1 MGTVSLQRSS
11 RDVRFT
17 IPARLGGGTLSCMLA
32 RGTRKDG
39 RVFKIRRMAVPAEE
53 GQQQR
58 LRETAVTYA
67 DWQRGAGIGKASD
80 DTRGGYNY
88 GTFLYARSRGMLM
101 PAGEMTEITLPAGDV
116 TALNSAFDL
125 GGYTYLTCGNRNML
139 RVTNAGTSL
148 TAATA
153 TTFAAGAVT
162 QSSAVFKDKAWIANA
177 GSYRIYSFDGTTWAQ
192 ASTDVRRS
200 RLAVTNWVMGAS
212 TAITASQIGTS
223 QRVLVGTDASNPQVY
238 HVTDDP
244 GDTADWSA
252 ANAVGDSVY
261 PIQSLHAAGEAVF
274 AGKPDGVFM
283 IEGGGRMRNL
293 APHWRNQYDASNGAS
308 VQFYDE
314 FLLCAHTQYL
324 DMVSPNPERIGLQTP
339 CHPGAGQSFENS
351 PIFGRCTFQIVDSG
365 YVLASFYNGANSYIM
380 AGRRSDRLGLSSANP
395 ITWYGAEA
403 VVPGYVTLL
412 HLLPAVSPGPRWL
425 LIGALESG
433 TARLYAQ
440 SMPVELT
447 PYTAWKRGGG
457 HRFAS
462 SFTCVQ
468 SLDDLGDPNSPKN
481 MRYVAV
487 VTENAENTR
496 ALTVSTSTDGG
507 ASTEQV
513 EIIEAGRQFAIMD
526 SATAAGV
533 NIEVTLTGTSEP
545 TEPLVIRSVKLRG
558 TINDE
563 RTVVYEVPLE
573 FGRDLPTNRMTT
585 DPASPWVKRAQ
596 LMALIEAGPISVQD
610 WNGITRTMVLEDVV
624 EEETLDDDGNG
635 VSVQAV
641 VTLSVLLSQAV
652 YGSAVYASDRY
663 G

>member
-1 MGTVSLQRSS
+1 MQRGS

-17 IPARLGGGTLSCMLA
+17 IPARLGGGELSCMLA
-32 RGTRKDG
+32 RGKRKDG
-39 RVFKIRRMAVPAEE
+39 RPFKITRMAVPAEE

-67 DWQRGAGIGKASD
+67 DWQRGAGIGKVSE
-80 DTRGGYNY
+80 DTRGGFNY

-101 PAGEMTEITLPAGDV
+101 PAGEMTEITLPASS
-116 TALNSAFDL
+116 TTTINSAFDL

-139 RVTNAGTSL
+139 RIANAGTSL
-148 TAATA
+148 TATTA
-153 TTFAAGAVT
+153 TTFAVGAVS
-162 QSSAVFKDKAWIANA
+162 QSAAVFKDKAWIANA
-177 GSYRIYSFDGTTWAQ
+177 GAYRIYSFDGTTWTQ
-192 ASTDVRRS
+192 ATDDVRRS
-200 RLAVTNWVMGAS
+200 RFAVTNWVMGAS
-212 TAITASQIGTS
+212 TALSSGQIGTS
-223 QRVLVGTDASNPQVY
+223 QRVLIGTDASNPQVY
-238 HVTDDP
+238 HVTGNP
-244 GDTADWSA
+244 GASADWSA
-252 ANAVGDSVY
+252 ANTVGDSAY
-261 PIQSLHAAGEAVF
+261 PIQTLHAAGEAVF

-314 FLLCAHTQYL
+314 FLLCAHTQFL
-324 DMVSPNPERIGLQTP
+324 DMVSANPDRIGMQTP

-351 PIFGRCTFQIVDSG
+351 PIYGRCTFQTVDSG
-365 YVLASFYNGANSYIM
+365 YVLASFYNGTSSYVM
-380 AGRRSDRLGLSSANP
+380 AGKRTDRLGLSGPNP
-395 ITWYGAEA
+395 MTWYGAEA
-403 VVPGYVTLL
+403 VVPGYATLL
-412 HLLPAVSPGPRWL
+412 HIIPSVSSGPRWL
-425 LIGALESG
+425 LIGTLDSG

-440 SMPVELT
+440 SLPTELT
-447 PYTAWKRGGG
+447 PYTAWKRGGA
-457 HRFAS
+457 HRFAT

-468 SLDDLGDPNSPKN
+468 SLDDMGDPNSPKN
-481 MRYVAV
+481 MRYVSV
-487 VTENAENTR
+487 VTENADNTR
-496 ALTVSTSTDGG
+496 ALTVSTTTDGG

-526 SATAAGV
+526 TATAAGV
-533 NIEVTLTGTSEP
+533 NVEVTLTGTSEA

-596 LMALIEAGPISVQD
+596 LMSLLEAGPITVRD
-610 WNGITRTMVLEDVV
+610 WNGISRTMVLEDVV
-624 EEETLDDDGNG
+624 EEETLDDDGMG

-641 VTLSVLLSQAV
+641 ATLSVLLSQAV
-652 YGSAVYASDRY
+652 YGAAVYGSDRY